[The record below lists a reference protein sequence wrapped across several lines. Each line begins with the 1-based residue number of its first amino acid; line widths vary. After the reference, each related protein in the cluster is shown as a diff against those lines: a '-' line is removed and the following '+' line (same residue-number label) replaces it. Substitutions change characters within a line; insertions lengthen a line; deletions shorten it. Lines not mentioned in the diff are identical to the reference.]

1 MNIVSGEQIRKLRQE
16 KGLTLKE
23 LAEITG
29 LDASTISKVET
40 STRNPQKTTLKLI
53 VEVLEKADCKD
64 KNKELDKIKENKNV
78 FLTKEEGE
86 YFRKI
91 ITSKGFSI
99 SNIAYYVL
107 KDRKLTISRKKDVLS
122 RMLKGEYRMSKV
134 EKERLEFFENCF
146 IISSERYEELMLKA
160 KKLNKITNIIDEESG
175 EL

>member
-1 MNIVSGEQIRKLRQE
+1 MKGEEIRKLRKE
-16 KGLTLKE
+16 KGLTLKD
-23 LAEITG
+23 LANITG
-29 LDASTISKVET
+29 LDDSTISKTET
-40 STRNPQKTTLKLI
+40 GTRNPQKTTLKLI
-53 VEVLEKADCKD
+53 VEALEKADCKG

-99 SNIAYYVL
+99 SNIADYVL
-107 KDRKLTISRKKDVLS
+107 KDRKTKVITKKDILS
-122 RMLKGEYRMSKV
+122 RMLKGEYRITKK
-134 EKERLEFFENCF
+134 ELERLEFFENCF
-146 IISSERYEELMLKA
+146 IISSERYAELMLKA

>member
-1 MNIVSGEQIRKLRQE
+1 MSGEEIRNLRKE
-16 KGLTLKE
+16 KGLSLKDM
-23 LAEITG
+23 AEFTG
-29 LDASTISKVET
+29 LDDRTISKVET
-40 STRNPQKTTLKLI
+40 GTRKPQKTTLKLI
-53 VEVLEKADCKD
+53 VEALENA
-64 KNKELDKIKENKNV
+64 DKIKENKKV

-107 KDRKLTISRKKDVLS
+107 KDRNSTISRKKEVLS
-122 RMLKGEYRMSKV
+122 KMLKGEYGMSKV

-146 IISSERYEELMLKA
+146 IISSERYAELMLKA

>member
-1 MNIVSGEQIRKLRQE
+1 MSGEEIRKLRQE

-40 STRNPQKTTLKLI
+40 GTRNPQKTTLKLI
-53 VEVLEKADCKD
+53 VEALEKADYKD

-122 RMLKGEYRMSKV
+122 RMLKGEYKMSKV

-146 IISSERYEELMLKA
+146 IISSERYAELMLKA

>member
-1 MNIVSGEQIRKLRQE
+1 MSGEEIRNLRKE
-16 KGLTLKE
+16 KGLSLKDM
-23 LAEITG
+23 AEFTG
-29 LDASTISKVET
+29 LDDRTISKVET
-40 STRNPQKTTLKLI
+40 GTRKPQKTTLKLI
-53 VEVLEKADCKD
+53 VEALENA
-64 KNKELDKIKENKNV
+64 DKIKENKKV

-107 KDRKLTISRKKDVLS
+107 KDRKLIISRKKDVIS
-122 RMLKGEYRMSKV
+122 RMLKGEYGMSKV
-134 EKERLEFFENCF
+134 EKERLEFFEKCVV
-146 IISSERYEELMLKA
+146 ISAEHYAELKLKA